1 MAEPD
6 IELSDEGST
15 AFTLSAPTWS
25 CLLNY
30 TSVQPLPLF
39 SFPSS
44 LLNLIRESADAV
56 CAQLMWNQF
65 KATHKNL
72 LSLLLSHTY
81 TKGVVCAICQ
91 TCRDPFLLILCLY
104 ISKQGTAG
112 ESWALHIIMG
122 QQLWAEWCLQNDSR
136 FRRAFSWK
144 RQWGPLSC
152 CFCYCIRLLKQ
163 QWQHVRTEEIQQSV
177 TVVTILCAEFFKS
190 RPLLDIIKKITLLW
204 ILQQFVSGIV
214 FPQKNKAWFPSLK
227 LEKVTHTHMH
237 TLLLLYWKTQKIY
250 SNFWTQDVS
259 YLKWNYI

>member
-39 SFPSS
+39 SSPSS

-163 QWQHVRTEEIQQSV
+163 QWQRVRTEEIQQAV
-177 TVVTILCAEFFKS
+177 TVVTVLCAEFFKS
-190 RPLLDIIKKITLLW
+190 RPFWTLLR
-204 ILQQFVSGIV
+204 
-214 FPQKNKAWFPSLK
+214 K
-227 LEKVTHTHMH
+227 LRCCEYCSNLCLVLFFHR
-237 TLLLLYWKTQKIY
+237 KTKFDFQ
-250 SNFWTQDVS
+250 V
-259 YLKWNYI
+259 